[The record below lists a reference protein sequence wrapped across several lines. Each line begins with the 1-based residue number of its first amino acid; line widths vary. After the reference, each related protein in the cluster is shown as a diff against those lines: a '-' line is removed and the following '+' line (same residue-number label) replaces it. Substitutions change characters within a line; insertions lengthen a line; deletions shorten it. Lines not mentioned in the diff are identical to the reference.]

1 MDEPPHRF
9 QIAPLKDYHF
19 RSKVPVLGAFISGL
33 RSVVYNVA
41 ARWGVQYVI
50 VQQNEVNAQLVAQ
63 LQVLETH
70 LQEYQERLQ
79 EYEER
84 LIEQDRDLAML
95 ARTAAEVDIRQRYLA
110 KTLTQQDQIEEHD
123 ATGRGDAT

>member
-19 RSKVPVLGAFISGL
+19 RSKVPVLGAFIAGL
-33 RSVVYNVA
+33 RSVVYSVA

-63 LQVLETH
+63 LQVLET
-70 LQEYQERLQ
+70 RLQ

>member
-1 MDEPPHRF
+1 MNEPSHPF
-9 QIAPLKDYHF
+9 QVAPLKDYQF
-19 RSKVPVLGAFISGL
+19 RSKVPVVGAFIAGL
-33 RSVVYNVA
+33 RHAAYNVA

-63 LQVLETH
+63 LQVLET
-70 LQEYQERLQ
+70 RLQ

-95 ARTAAEVDIRQRYLA
+95 ARMAAEVDIRQRYLA
-110 KTLTQQDQIEEHD
+110 QALTQQDLSEEHD
-123 ATGRGDAT
+123 ATGRSDAA

>member
-1 MDEPPHRF
+1 MNEPSHRF
-9 QIAPLKDYHF
+9 QVAPLKDYQF
-19 RSKVPVLGAFISGL
+19 RSNVPVLGAFIAGL
-33 RSVVYNVA
+33 RRAVYNVA

-50 VQQNEVNAQLVAQ
+50 MQQNEVNAQLVAQ
-63 LQVLETH
+63 LQVLEIR
-70 LQEYQERLQ
+70 LQERLQ

-95 ARTAAEVDIRQRYLA
+95 ARTTAEVDIRQRYLA

>member
-1 MDEPPHRF
+1 MNEPPHRF
-9 QIAPLKDYHF
+9 QVAPLQDYQFH
-19 RSKVPVLGAFISGL
+19 SKVPLLGAFIAGL
-33 RSVVYNVA
+33 RRAVYNVA

-50 VQQNEVNAQLVAQ
+50 VQQNEVNAQLIAQ
-63 LQVLETH
+63 LQVLET
-70 LQEYQERLQ
+70 RLQ

-110 KTLTQQDQIEEHD
+110 RP
-123 ATGRGDAT
+123 GP